1 MWRIQAKHE
10 TVCPRCKGYIKKGA
24 WIVLED
30 GNTRY
35 SHAVCPSDVQDR
47 KVQAKAEP
55 TTYIEFAP
63 NENGNLIEVER
74 TLE

>member
-24 WIVLED
+24 WIVQEQ
-30 GNTRY
+30 GNNRW
-35 SHAVCPSDVQDR
+35 SHAVCPADMRRTAQQP
-47 KVQAKAEP
+47 KQP
-55 TTYIEFAP
+55 TTYTEFVP
-63 NENGNLIEVER
+63 DEHGNLIEVER